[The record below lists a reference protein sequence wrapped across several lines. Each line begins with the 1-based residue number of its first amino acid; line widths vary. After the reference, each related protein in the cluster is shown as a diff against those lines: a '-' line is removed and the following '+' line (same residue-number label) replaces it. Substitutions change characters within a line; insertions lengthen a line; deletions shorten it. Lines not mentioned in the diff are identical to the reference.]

1 MAITSLSVDFKV
13 TDLNMDRLAKLR
25 QDLQERFEQTNNR
38 VQYRDHF
45 IIFFIINYEIH
56 KKININRY

>member
-38 VQYRDHF
+38 VQYRDYF